1 MCVKTI
7 NDVGTVIQ
15 ICDHKYGSDFCE
27 NWKEI

>member
-1 MCVKTI
+1 MCNKYI

-15 ICDHKYGSDFCE
+15 ICNHENGSDFCE